1 MNAAWM
7 VPACLGLMTRKT
19 PFHLVELGA
28 GTGLRLI
35 ADYLKREILYSE
47 EGETLPG
54 PDQYNDLPYP
64 ILSRTGIDSARLG
77 CADPLFIKLSQEP
90 SGPKL
95 HHGEPT
101 DMPRM
106 VSSLRPQRNDEGIFI
121 FNFSLTHKL
130 NDEQYEDFKEGM
142 RQTLKPWGDA
152 GFWAELELPRGCG
165 EEPRQLLVHRVIGGE
180 LESAALARIDPRTD
194 RFILLKG
201 WNFLQPT
208 VPVRA
213 PRFTFE
219 EPPKQM
225 EPGVYKGPG
234 KV

>member
-7 VPACLGLMTRKT
+7 LPACLGLMTRKT

-35 ADYLKREILYSE
+35 ADYLEREALYSE
-47 EGETLPG
+47 EGDILPG
-54 PDQYNDLPYP
+54 PEQYHDLPYP
-64 ILSRTGIDSARLG
+64 ILSRTGIDSSP
-77 CADPLFIKLSQEP
+77 ADASDQLFLKLSREP

-95 HHGEPT
+95 YRGEPV
-101 DMPRM
+101 DMPRLL
-106 VSSLRPQRNDEGIFI
+106 SSLRPQKNDEGILV
-121 FNFSLTHKL
+121 FNFSLTHKF
-130 NDEQYEDFKEGM
+130 NDKQYEEFKEGM
-142 RQTLKPWGDA
+142 RKTLESWGDV
-152 GFWAELELPRGCG
+152 GFWAELEFPRGRR
-165 EEPRQLLVHRVIGGE
+165 EEPRQLRVHRVLGGE
-180 LESAALARIDPRTD
+180 LKSAALAKIDPKTD
-194 RFILLKG
+194 RFVLLKG

-225 EPGVYKGPG
+225 EPGLYRGPG